1 MGNEIKPFTD
11 FKGDVEQLSQEFMGR
26 IEKAKPGKKF
36 MGNEIKPFTDFKG
49 DVEQLSQEF
58 MGRIEKAK
66 PGKKFT
72 KKPRSISHKA

>member
-1 MGNEIKPFTD
+1 VHPDSAGP
-11 FKGDVEQLSQEFMGR
+11 
-26 IEKAKPGKKF
+26 

-72 KKPRSISHKA
+72 KKPRSISHEAWSYYFLVLIILLVKILIICFYLA